1 MPFCHC
7 FSFRLFPF
15 PPRPPPP
22 PPPPPSPDSQCPTA
36 ALLPLPVFCGSG
48 AAQPPLQTRI
58 QQPRREQNEPKPR
71 KFPKSSMSGRRRALF
86 VCFPSAD
93 AEQCQKNPLLGIRIC
108 CCVSAWCVRLSAVL
122 HPWVGVGNPGGAL
135 RAPLGYSPPYHPPPA
150 PLPPLH
156 SITISHFQS

>member
-15 PPRPPPP
+15 PPRSPPP

-93 AEQCQKNPLLGIRIC
+93 AEQCQKKPPPRNPYLLL
-108 CCVSAWCVRLSAVL
+108 CVCLVCLSVCSAPSLGRCGESWRGSQGSI
-122 HPWVGVGNPGGAL
+122 GVF
-135 RAPLGYSPPYHPPPA
+135 PPHHPPPA